1 MLQAAFGLFGCA
13 TFHTEHNVLGT
24 LVFDNAHNSGPVQH
38 TVTTGAA
45 YGRASDLPAFG
56 V

>member
-1 MLQAAFGLFGCA
+1 MFQAAFGLFGCA
-13 TFHTEHNVLGT
+13 TFHTEHNITGT

-38 TVTTGAA
+38 AIATGAA
-45 YGRASDLPAFG
+45 HGRASDLPTFG